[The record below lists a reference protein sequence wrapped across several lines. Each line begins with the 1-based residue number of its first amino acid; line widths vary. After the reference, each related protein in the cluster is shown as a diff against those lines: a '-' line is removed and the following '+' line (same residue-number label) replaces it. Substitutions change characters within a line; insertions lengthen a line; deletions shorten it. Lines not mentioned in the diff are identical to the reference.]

1 MLASGIYPW
10 LGFPSL
16 MCPDVAVDK
25 MAPGD
30 VPQVVG
36 LLNERYRGS
45 HEFIEYDANNFASYV
60 QADEAQV
67 FILKGG
73 GVKGVAT
80 LVRSGWGSKIDLFAV
95 ESGPLSGR
103 YRNIL
108 LGAVEKAASVD
119 QLYTLLEEGDPSI
132 GEWKASGY
140 AEDGGWTQMVAS
152 LHGELPLPPV
162 KCPAKLRTMKP
173 SDLERIVHLAN
184 SSFGFERLSMDCFD
198 AWKEEDPAFGTDWVF
213 VAECGGVPVS
223 ILVSKTDT
231 EYSRYFRA
239 KRGYLGPAATLPQY
253 RNKGFATA
261 LTVMAMNS
269 LWKRGI
275 NDVNLYTS
283 IRNAASI
290 RLLNKLG
297 FRKSCTYLQLSKTFK
312 S

>member
-1 MLASGIYPW
+1 
-10 LGFPSL
+10 

-108 LGAVEKAASVD
+108 
-119 QLYTLLEEGDPSI
+119 
-132 GEWKASGY
+132 
-140 AEDGGWTQMVAS
+140 
-152 LHGELPLPPV
+152 
-162 KCPAKLRTMKP
+162 
-173 SDLERIVHLAN
+173 
-184 SSFGFERLSMDCFD
+184 
-198 AWKEEDPAFGTDWVF
+198 
-213 VAECGGVPVS
+213 
-223 ILVSKTDT
+223 
-231 EYSRYFRA
+231 
-239 KRGYLGPAATLPQY
+239 
-253 RNKGFATA
+253 
-261 LTVMAMNS
+261 
-269 LWKRGI
+269 
-275 NDVNLYTS
+275 
-283 IRNAASI
+283 
-290 RLLNKLG
+290 
-297 FRKSCTYLQLSKTFK
+297 
-312 S
+312 